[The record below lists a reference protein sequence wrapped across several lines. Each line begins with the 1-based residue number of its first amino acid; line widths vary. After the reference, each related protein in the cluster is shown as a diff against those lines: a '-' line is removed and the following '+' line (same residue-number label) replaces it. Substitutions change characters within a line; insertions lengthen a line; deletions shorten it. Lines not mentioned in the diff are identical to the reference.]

1 MSQAKKPVQIFERK
15 QKDKQANLTH
25 VEQSVASALN
35 EIING
40 LDNENKH
47 IASFIT
53 VKKAIEIPMGNGKEK
68 AAILIYFS

>member
-1 MSQAKKPVQIFERK
+1 MSQVKKPAQIFERK

-25 VEQSVASALN
+25 VEQNVASSLT

-47 IASFIT
+47 IASFII
-53 VKKAIEIPMGNGKEK
+53 VKKAIEIPMGKDK
-68 AAILIYFS
+68 PAILIYFS